1 MNTPIITEDC
11 VKLKVKKN
19 QMKTQILIGVLI
31 ALVLVI
37 PPVRAQDAYKPVWE
51 HLQEAGMVG
60 ESGASQTV
68 GDLTITA
75 LWAYADVNQLA
86 VSYTLA
92 GPGVKVDV
100 QEAPFYYFSQ
110 AVLTTPDGGQFSQA
124 SGYTLDASGQVDTI
138 TVVNTFYAQVVRPD
152 GTGVDNDYF
161 AHTYG
166 SDLPDSLPLSLS
178 IEVFKITQGQPPIG
192 EPDSGIGSA
201 VFDLTVPL
209 YAGTTLE
216 AGQTHTV
223 AGVAMT
229 LESVTVT
236 PSQTQARVCYDLPDS
251 QDWQPVARLEIG
263 GVPALLMG
271 WGMTQRPTAED
282 VRRCFDVRFDAF
294 FDGDP
299 AALTLT
305 VDRLRTSE
313 PETWEYWEAV
323 QAGLADYGIVID
335 VVMSGGR
342 YYDMV
347 SVPEDM
353 TDEQVGQIMQTVR
366 EGLLPA
372 IDGPWVFA
380 VDVS

>member
-1 MNTPIITEDC
+1 MNMPIITKDC

-19 QMKTQILIGVLI
+19 QMKTQLLIVVLI
-31 ALVLVI
+31 ALVLGI
-37 PPVRAQDAYKPVWE
+37 PPVRAQEGARPVWE

-68 GDLTITA
+68 GDLTITV

-92 GPGVKVDV
+92 GPGVKADI
-100 QEAPFYYFSQ
+100 QKAPFVYISQ
-110 AVLTTPDGGQFSQA
+110 AVLTAPDGGQFSQA
-124 SGYTLDASGQVDTI
+124 SGYTLDAPGKEDTI
-138 TVVNTFYAQVVRPD
+138 TVVNTFYSQVVRPD
-152 GTGVDNDYF
+152 GAGVDNDYF

-166 SDLPDSLPLSLS
+166 SDLPDSLPLSLRV
-178 IEVFKITQGQPPIG
+178 EVFKITQGRPPIG
-192 EPDSGIGSA
+192 QPGNKIGSV
-201 VFDLTVPL
+201 VFDLTAPL

-216 AGQTHTV
+216 TRQAQTV

-236 PSQTQARVCYDLPDS
+236 PSQTQARICYDLPDS

-282 VRRCFDVRFDAF
+282 VRRCFDATFDVF

-305 VDRLRTSE
+305 VDKLRTSE

-323 QAGLADYGIVID
+323 QAGLADHGIVID
-335 VVMSGGR
+335 LVMGGGR
-342 YYDMV
+342 YFDLV
-347 SVPEDM
+347 SVPEGM
-353 TDEQVGQIMQTVR
+353 TDEQLGEIMQTVR